1 MSVSALLS
9 SVDGPLRVRVK
20 TRSDVGRGMT
30 AQFVS
35 SQQSSRT
42 RLSLYEHRSPAR
54 SGNPPVRIILITSMA
69 LTENKVIATPVA
81 ELDPTVVDP
90 ARVEQQI
97 DDKQIGERIRSMRLR
112 RSMGLVELGRLTGL
126 SASFLSQLETGRVVP
141 TIRNLARIAMVFEKD
156 LSCFFQQERQVRF
169 RRLSKSDRIPITR
182 KQKLNARFVSESLGS
197 LIPDRHIVPC
207 LAEFLPNGDDCEF
220 TPKIFKG
227 TEFVYILDGQ
237 LEIQTSSQLQL
248 LEKGDVCWI
257 DANAPRQYLCHG
269 VAPARAL
276 IVTEHPK

>member
-1 MSVSALLS
+1 MAITEE
-9 SVDGPLRVRVK
+9 K
-20 TRSDVGRGMT
+20 T
-30 AQFVS
+30 
-35 SQQSSRT
+35 
-42 RLSLYEHRSPAR
+42 LSPAV
-54 SGNPPVRIILITSMA
+54 S
-69 LTENKVIATPVA
+69 

-97 DDKQIGERIRSMRLR
+97 DDKLIGERIRAMRLR

-156 LSCFFQQERQVRF
+156 LSCFFQQERKVTF

-182 KQKLNARFVSESLGS
+182 KQKQSAKFVSESLGS

-207 LAEFLPNGDDCEF
+207 LAEFQPNGEDCEF
-220 TPKIFKG
+220 TPVIFAG
-227 TEFVYILDGQ
+227 TEFVYVLDGQ
-237 LEIQTSSQLQL
+237 LEIAASNQVHH
-248 LEKGDVCWI
+248 LETGDVVWI
-257 DANAPRQYLCHG
+257 DASTPRQYHCHG
-269 VAPARAL
+269 NDPARAL

>member
-1 MSVSALLS
+1 
-9 SVDGPLRVRVK
+9 
-20 TRSDVGRGMT
+20 
-30 AQFVS
+30 
-35 SQQSSRT
+35 
-42 RLSLYEHRSPAR
+42 
-54 SGNPPVRIILITSMA
+54 MA
-69 LTENKVIATPVA
+69 LSETKELATSIPD
-81 ELDPTVVDP
+81 LDPITVDP

-97 DDKQIGERIRSMRLR
+97 DDKQIGERIRAMRLR

-156 LSCFFQQERQVRF
+156 LSCFFQQERKVKF

-182 KQKLNARFVSESLGS
+182 KQKLNSKFISESLGS

-227 TEFVYILDGQ
+227 TEFVYILDGK
-237 LEIQTSSQLQL
+237 LEIQTSNQLQF
-248 LEKGDVCWI
+248 LETGDVCWI
-257 DANAPRQYLCHG
+257 DASTPRRYLCHG
-269 VAPARAL
+269 ESTARAL